1 MSFLILIIG
10 FFFLIKGADMFVEG
24 AASIARKFNVPAM
37 IIGLTIVA
45 MGTSA
50 PEAAVSITS
59 SLAGQND
66 MSVANVV
73 GSNFFNILVVLG
85 VSSIIA
91 KLPVQRNTI
100 KKDAPFLLLVSAL
113 LLLFGLNLNI
123 NRIEGL
129 IFLAVFTYFL
139 VDTVKSAKK
148 RDAPFLLL
156 VSALL
161 LLFGLNLNINRI
173 EGLIF
178 LAVFTYFLVDTV
190 KSAKK
195 SSQETANEAATTM
208 DIEVAEESSMPKTI
222 LLSIIGVVGIVLG
235 GDMVVNSAT
244 DIATSF
250 GMSANL
256 VGLTIVAVG
265 TSLPEFVTSVVAIR
279 KGETEIAIGNV
290 IGSNIFN
297 ILLVLGLAATISPI
311 TISTLALIDVLFM
324 VAITVLLYFFMKK
337 DNSLVKSQGI
347 MVVITVL
354 LYFFMK
360 KDNSLV
366 KSQGIIFL
374 VIYVAYMAYTIIR

>member
-10 FFFLIKGADMFVEG
+10 FFLLIKGADIFVEG
-24 AASIARKFNVPAM
+24 AASIARRFNVPAM
-37 IIGLTIVA
+37 VIGLTIVA

-91 KLPVQRNTI
+91 TLPVQQSTI
-100 KKDAPFLLLVSAL
+100 KKDAPFLLLVSGL
-113 LLLFGLNLNI
+113 LLLFGLDLKI
-123 NRIEGL
+123 GRIEGL
-129 IFLAVFTYFL
+129 ILLAVFAYFL
-139 VDTVKSAKK
+139 IDTIRTAKK
-148 RDAPFLLL
+148 
-156 VSALL
+156 
-161 LLFGLNLNINRI
+161 G
-173 EGLIF
+173 
-178 LAVFTYFLVDTV
+178 
-190 KSAKK
+190 
-195 SSQETANEAATTM
+195 SSEESATTM
-208 DIEVAEESSMPKTI
+208 DVEINENDSMIKTI
-222 LLSIIGVVGIVLG
+222 LLSILGIVGIVIG

-265 TSLPEFVTSVVAIR
+265 TSLPEFVTSIVAIK

-297 ILLVLGLAATISPI
+297 ILLVLGLSTAISPI
-311 TISTLALIDVLFM
+311 TISVLALTDIIFM
-324 VAITVLLYFFMKK
+324 VAITVLLFLFMKK
-337 DNSLVKSQGI
+337 NS
-347 MVVITVL
+347 
-354 LYFFMK
+354 
-360 KDNSLV
+360 SLV
-366 KSQGIIFL
+366 KSQGIIL
-374 VIYVAYMAYTIIR
+374 VAIYIAYMAYTIMR

>member
-24 AASIARKFNVPAM
+24 ASSIARKFNVPAM
-37 IIGLTIVA
+37 VIGLTIVA

-91 KLPVQRNTI
+91 KLPVQKNTI
-100 KKDAPFLLLVSAL
+100 KKDTPFLLFVSGL

-129 IFLAVFTYFL
+129 LLLVVFVYFL
-139 VDTVKSAKK
+139 VNTIKSAK
-148 RDAPFLLL
+148 A
-156 VSALL
+156 
-161 LLFGLNLNINRI
+161 
-173 EGLIF
+173 
-178 LAVFTYFLVDTV
+178 
-190 KSAKK
+190 
-195 SSQETANEAATTM
+195 SSKESSSEYATTM
-208 DIEVAEESSMPKTI
+208 DLEVAEESSLPKTI
-222 LLSIIGVVGIVLG
+222 LFSVIGVVGIILG

-265 TSLPEFVTSVVAIR
+265 TSLPEFVTSVVAIK

-297 ILLVLGLAATISPI
+297 ILLVLGLATTIAPI
-311 TISTLALIDVLFM
+311 TISAFALIDIVFM
-324 VAITVLLYFFMKK
+324 VAITVLLYIFMKK
-337 DNSLVKSQGI
+337 DNSLVK
-347 MVVITVL
+347 
-354 LYFFMK
+354 Y
-360 KDNSLV
+360 
-366 KSQGIIFL
+366 QGIIFI
-374 VIYVAYMAYTIIR
+374 VIYIAYMAYTILR

>member
-1 MSFLILIIG
+1 MSFLLLIIG
-10 FFFLIKGADMFVEG
+10 FFFLIKGADLFVEG
-24 AASIARKFNVPAM
+24 ASSIAKKFNVPAM
-37 IIGLTIVA
+37 VIGLTIVA

-85 VSSIIA
+85 VSAIIA
-91 KLPVQRNTI
+91 KLPVQKGTI

-123 NRIEGL
+123 SRIEGL
-129 IFLAVFTYFL
+129 ILLAVFAYFL
-139 VDTVKSAKK
+139 
-148 RDAPFLLL
+148 
-156 VSALL
+156 
-161 LLFGLNLNINRI
+161 I
-173 EGLIF
+173 
-178 LAVFTYFLVDTV
+178 DTV

-208 DIEVAEESSMPKTI
+208 DAEVAGQSSMPKTI

-235 GDMVVNSAT
+235 GDMVVDSAT

-256 VGLTIVAVG
+256 VGLTIVAIG
-265 TSLPEFVTSVVAIR
+265 TSLPEFVTSVVAIK

-297 ILLVLGLAATISPI
+297 ILLVLGLATTISPI
-311 TISTLALIDVLFM
+311 TISAFALIDVIFM

-347 MVVITVL
+347 
-354 LYFFMK
+354 
-360 KDNSLV
+360 
-366 KSQGIIFL
+366 IFL
-374 VIYVAYMAYTIIR
+374 ILYVAYMAYTIMR